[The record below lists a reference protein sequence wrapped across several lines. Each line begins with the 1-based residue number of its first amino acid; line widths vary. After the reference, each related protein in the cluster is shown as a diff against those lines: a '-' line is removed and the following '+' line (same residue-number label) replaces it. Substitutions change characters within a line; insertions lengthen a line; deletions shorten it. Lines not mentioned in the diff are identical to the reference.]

1 MRRFLA
7 LAAKPSLTEAFS
19 LATSVSDVPTNDLL
33 EAAQRWIEGDPD
45 ARTREALQA
54 LVDDGDRDG
63 LADAMG
69 EPLTFGTAGIRG
81 EVGPGSG
88 RMNRATVIRTT
99 RGLANHLIAK
109 HLGPPE
115 RAVALGYDARPDS
128 RGFAEDTAGVLAAA
142 GIRVSF
148 FSEVTPTPLVAF
160 AAKHLAAPAAVV
172 ITASHNPPADNGYK
186 VYDGNAAQII
196 PPTDAEIASAIA
208 GVGLATDAPRID
220 GVFAGGSDLVTPMP
234 DDILDA
240 YEIELDSARPNAQTS
255 DLKIV
260 YTPLHGVGG
269 ETLVR
274 LCKWAEHDGLIP
286 VPEQARPDGAFPTV
300 TFPNPEEPGALD
312 LALELARD
320 VDADLVLANDPD
332 ADRLAAAVPNAG
344 EWRLL
349 SGNELGA
356 LLGDYVLRYWRHK
369 ETPIV
374 VNSVVSSPMLGRI
387 AARRGAVHETTLTG
401 FKWIINAGLALESG
415 GVGRFAF
422 GYEEALG
429 YSVGQTVRDKDGLS
443 AAVVMADLAAE
454 EDASGRSVLDRLHDL
469 WDEVGLWVSAQ
480 QSIVRVGPDGQAA
493 LVAAVDRLGNDPPT
507 TVQGLEV
514 TGTTDYRVG
523 SEERPTWLGAQDLI
537 EMSLGESGR
546 VLVRPS
552 GTEPKLKIYVDLSGP
567 TGPDHDA
574 AHQKL
579 LAEAQSMAQAVGEWL
594 EV

>member
-1 MRRFLA
+1 M
-7 LAAKPSLTEAFS
+7 
-19 LATSVSDVPTNDLL
+19 NDLIG
-33 EAAQRWIEGDPD
+33 AARRWIEGDPD
-45 ARTREALQA
+45 PTTRHALQD
-54 LVDDGDRDG
+54 LVDTDDQDG

-81 EVGPGSG
+81 EVGAGSG

-99 RGLANHLIAK
+99 RGLADHLIAK
-109 HLGPPE
+109 HDGPPVQP
-115 RAVALGYDARPDS
+115 VALGYDARPDS
-128 RGFAEDTAGVLAAA
+128 FTFAEDAAGVFAAA
-142 GIRVSF
+142 GIAVRF
-148 FSEVTPTPLVAF
+148 FPQVTPTPLVAF
-160 AAKHLAAPAAVV
+160 AAKHLDAPAAVV

-196 PPTDAEIASAIA
+196 PPTDAEIAAAIA
-208 GVGLATDAPRID
+208 RVGPATDVPRVD
-220 GVFAGGSDLVTPMP
+220 RAFHGGSDLVTSMP
-234 DDILDA
+234 EDILDA
-240 YEIELDSARPNAQTS
+240 YRAELDSARPNPQTS

-269 ETLVR
+269 ETLAR
-274 LCKWAEHDGLIP
+274 LFVWANHRGLIS

-312 LALELARD
+312 LALKLARE
-320 VDADLVLANDPD
+320 VDADLLLANDPD
-332 ADRLAAAVPNAG
+332 ADRLASAVPTTG

-349 SGNELGA
+349 SGNELGS
-356 LLGDYVLRYWRHK
+356 LLGDYVLRYWRHP
-369 ETPIV
+369 ESPIV
-374 VNSVVSSPMLGRI
+374 VNSIVSSPMLGQI
-387 AARRGAVHETTLTG
+387 ASRRGAVHETTLTG
-401 FKWIINAGLALESG
+401 FKWIINAGLALENR

-454 EDASGRSVLDRLHDL
+454 EAAAGRGVLDRLHDL

-480 QSIVRVGPDGQAA
+480 HSIVRAGPEGQAA
-493 LVAAVDRLGNDPPT
+493 LLGAVDRLGNAPPS
-507 TVQGLEV
+507 TVDGLEV
-514 TGTTDYRVG
+514 TGMIDYRTG
-523 SEERPTWLGAQDLI
+523 QEERPMWLGEQDLI
-537 EMSLGESGR
+537 ELSLGDSGR

-567 TGPDHDA
+567 AGSDHDA
-574 AHQKL
+574 AHQRF
-579 LAEAQSMAQAVGEWL
+579 LANAESLARAVGEWL

>member
-1 MRRFLA
+1 M
-7 LAAKPSLTEAFS
+7 
-19 LATSVSDVPTNDLL
+19 NDLL
-33 EAAQRWIEGDPD
+33 GSAQRWIEGDPD
-45 ARTREALQA
+45 VGTREALQT
-54 LVDDGDRDG
+54 LVDARDRG
-63 LADAMG
+63 RLADAMG

-99 RGLANHLIAK
+99 RGLADHLIAK
-109 HLGPPE
+109 HGGPPE
-115 RAVALGYDARPDS
+115 RAVALGHDARPDS
-128 RGFAEDTAGVLAAA
+128 RTFAEDTAGVLAAA
-142 GIRVSF
+142 GIGVRF
-148 FSEVTPTPLVAF
+148 FPEVTPTPLVAF
-160 AAKHLAAPAAVV
+160 AAKHLTAPAAVV

-196 PPTDAEIASAIA
+196 PPTDTEIAAAIA
-208 GVGLATDAPRID
+208 GVGLAIEVPRIE
-220 GVFAGGSDLVTPMP
+220 GVFAGGSDLVTPMS
-234 DDILDA
+234 DDILEA
-240 YEIELDSARPNAQTS
+240 YQVELDFARPNAQTS

-274 LCKWAEHDGLIP
+274 LCEWANHNGLIP

-332 ADRLAAAVPNAG
+332 ADRLASAVPNAG

-349 SGNELGA
+349 SGNELGG

-374 VNSVVSSPMLGRI
+374 VNSIVSSPMLGRI

-443 AAVVMADLAAE
+443 AAIVMADLAAE
-454 EDASGRSVLDRLHDL
+454 EAAAGRCVLDRLHDL

-480 QSIVRVGPDGQAA
+480 HSIVRAGPEGQTA
-493 LVAAVDRLGNDPPT
+493 LLAAVDRLGNDPPT
-507 TVQGLEV
+507 AVQGLEV

-523 SEERPTWLGAQDLI
+523 HEDRPMWLGAQDLI
-537 EMSLGESGR
+537 EMSLGDSVR

-552 GTEPKLKIYVDLSGP
+552 GTEPKLKIYVDLRGTAGP
-567 TGPDHDA
+567 EHDA
-574 AHQKL
+574 AHRQL
-579 LAEAQSMAQAVGEWL
+579 LADAQSLAQAVGELL